1 MQNRTGQYN
10 AIALVA
16 EVKRR
21 QLMAELEARYCGKNN
36 ALQQSYGAKSCRTID
51 TPEGDTTDHDEPP
64 RGYQDSFVNPKPQVQ
79 YPKSRKAFAHD
90 PFAGADEGSV
100 QEVPHIYPT
109 AQDFCALATFAVSKG
124 LIAAKQAQPV
134 ARELCRAYRASLT
147 CHLMQDA
154 APQYISY
161 RPAHYTHAEL
171 RVAAHLLEAACANSA
186 YLNGT
191 TNGDA
196 TDGTAIVPSIAQ
208 GLLPKIIAVLGW

>member
-21 QLMAELEARYCGKNN
+21 QLMAELEARYCGQNQAPK
-36 ALQQSYGAKSCRTID
+36 QSHGAKACRTID
-51 TPEGDTTDHDEPP
+51 TPEGDTADHDVQP
-64 RGYQDSFVNPKPQVQ
+64 RGFQDSFANPKPQAY

-90 PFAGADEGSV
+90 PFAGADDEPV
-100 QEVPHIYPT
+100 WHVLHVYPT

-147 CHLMQDA
+147 WHLMQDA
-154 APQYISY
+154 APQYLSY
-161 RPAHYTHAEL
+161 RPAHYTHAQL

-208 GLLPKIIAVLGW
+208 GLLPKIIAVLG